1 MSVPTRW
8 AVTSCVFDPLADE
21 VLEIVDTEQVRVVQD
36 ADALAGSCG
45 VPVPVR
51 ARPVRGQAAVK
62 TSLPWP
68 CTGRIAAACPEIFN
82 MLADLMRAAAQV
94 GSAAA
99 AAPRTLPRPLT

>member
-1 MSVPTRW
+1 LSVPTRW

-82 MLADLMRAAAQV
+82 MLADSCGRRRLKWDR
-94 GSAAA
+94 
-99 AAPRTLPRPLT
+99 RRLRLPERCLGR